1 MSNRQRSTS
10 FSVSVK
16 GAFTVALAGTSDG
29 RSEPDAGS
37 RDTLA
42 TVPCVSATPS
52 SPAHLTLPT
61 HPTLPTQ
68 DGVDLYR
75 QSGQVTPTVTLAPLA
90 ERDPKA
96 PPKATQGTQGCKGKA
111 TVTVTEWEARS
122 TVYEI
127 NDDQGN
133 QRQFT
138 TAGAHQDQIAT
149 ETSDASTDV
158 ASEMP
163 GSDSTD
169 NEPHAKAKACATVT
183 VTRTEQKQ
191 ETTWTVHSVT
201 PGAPDATEVP
211 GLAGTWA
218 RDENSGAAQ
227 LRPPFFLARH

>member
-1 MSNRQRSTS
+1 MSNRQDSTS
-10 FSVSVK
+10 FSLRAAV
-16 GAFTVALAGTSDG
+16 TVALAGTSDG
-29 RSEPDAGS
+29 RSKLDADS
-37 RDTLA
+37 REMQLTGPPLS
-42 TVPCVSATPS
+42 PTPS
-52 SPAHLTLPT
+52 TTHLTLPT
-61 HPTLPTQ
+61 R
-68 DGVDLYR
+68 DGGDVCR

-133 QRQFT
+133 QRQST
-138 TAGAHQDQIAT
+138 TAGAHQNQIAT

-183 VTRTEQKQ
+183 VTRTEQK
-191 ETTWTVHSVT
+191 EATTWKVHSVT